1 MAWRVCKVPG
11 CRSKPKPVQPWGTN
25 ERRPWLCNY
34 HRMQARQKT
43 LDHLARVANVKLL
56 TKLFTS
62 R

>member
-11 CRSKPKPVQPWGTN
+11 CYKTKRIQPFSANTKH
-25 ERRPWLCNY
+25 PWLCFT
-34 HRMQARQKT
+34 HRKELQQKRI
-43 LDHLARVANVKLL
+43 DHLARVANVKLL